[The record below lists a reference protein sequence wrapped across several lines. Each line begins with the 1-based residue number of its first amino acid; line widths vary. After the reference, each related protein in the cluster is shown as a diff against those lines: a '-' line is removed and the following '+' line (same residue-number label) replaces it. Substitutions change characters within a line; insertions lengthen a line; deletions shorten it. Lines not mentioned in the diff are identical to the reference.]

1 MKHDINDLCNLTHY
15 CSELECVIVT
25 PIAERDELSVTGYC
39 GHCQSRI
46 VAYIADDGEIRKHLV
61 KDGEITKT

>member
-1 MKHDINDLCNLTHY
+1 MKHNINDLSNLTHY
-15 CSELECVIVT
+15 CTEMECIIVT
-25 PIAERDELSVTGYC
+25 PIAERDELSVMSVC

-46 VAYIADDGEIRKHLV
+46 VAYIDDDGEIRKHLV